1 VRVAGVLLLLS
12 ALALGI
18 YGIDRSLWT
27 DEAWVA
33 NSVMSSSL
41 AGMFYYPSW
50 LQTTPP
56 LFLLFTRG
64 VIDLFGPS
72 NVAFRIVPL
81 LLELLAVGC
90 MAAVSSRLLSFPFA
104 LVTSALMVFHPTAIE
119 YSRTCKQYSGEMAA
133 STLILLC
140 AALYLQDPV
149 RRRFWWL
156 VGAFVVALPLAWSS
170 AFLLP
175 GVTIAVLARGGFRRA
190 GSLVLISGGV
200 LAVLYLVLI
209 RQNLSPELRTF
220 WIRSGQHLSPG
231 LLAVLILCVV
241 AGVRFLWTRQGMQFV
256 ALLPCLLL
264 AAADALHWYPVSQR
278 TRLFALPCFLL
289 IAAMTAQDLFVWLT
303 SRLLKKRFSLPL
315 ADARGSVTASESM
328 LAFPNRD
335 CKGAARSLFQQSAGS
350 VGALAWLIVIVIGS
364 NAAWKQVRNHENQ
377 PIEDFAGA
385 IPYLRQ
391 HVAPSDLLL
400 VHASVIEGFRLY
412 NEMEGWHRGAI
423 YGETG
428 WPCCRR
434 GTATTQ
440 GASSEKAVAEDLR
453 RMIPAGFSGKIWLF
467 YSGRQTH
474 WTWAG
479 LDEGQLWRSLLSD
492 RGCTP
497 GDHRDLT
504 NLTITEVH
512 CVITQ

>member
-1 VRVAGVLLLLS
+1 VRVAGVLLVLS

-18 YGIDRSLWT
+18 YGMDRSLWT

-33 NSVMSSSL
+33 NSVLSSSL
-41 AGMFYYPSW
+41 SGMFYYPSW

-56 LFLLFTRG
+56 LFLLLTRG
-64 VIDLFGPS
+64 AVDIFGPS
-72 NVAFRIVPL
+72 GVAFRIVPL
-81 LLELLAVGC
+81 ALELAAVAC
-90 MAAVSSRLLSFPFA
+90 MAAASSRLMSFPFA
-104 LVTSALMVFHPTAIE
+104 FVATALMAFHPTAIE

-133 STLILLC
+133 STAILLC
-140 AALYLQDPV
+140 TALYLRDPV

-156 VGAFVVALPLAWSS
+156 VGAFIVALPLAWSS
-170 AFLLP
+170 VFLLP
-175 GVTIAVLARGGFRRA
+175 GVAIAVFARGGFRRA

-200 LAVLYLVLI
+200 LTVLYLVLI
-209 RQNLSPELRTF
+209 RQNLSPDLRAF
-220 WIRSGQHLSPG
+220 WIESAQRLSPG
-231 LLAVLILCVV
+231 LLAVVILCLI
-241 AGVRFLWTRQGMQFV
+241 AGVRFLWTREWMQFV

-278 TRLFALPCFLL
+278 TRLFVVPCFLL
-289 IAAMTAQDLFVWLT
+289 IAAMTAQDLFDWLT
-303 SRLLKKRFSLPL
+303 RRRLTPRLV
-315 ADARGSVTASESM
+315 ASV
-328 LAFPNRD
+328 
-335 CKGAARSLFQQSAGS
+335 
-350 VGALAWLIVIVIGS
+350 AWLIVIAIGA

-377 PIEDFAGA
+377 PIEDFADA

-412 NEMEGWHRGAI
+412 NEMEGWHTRAI

-434 GTATTQ
+434 GSATTQ

-453 RMIPAGFSGKIWLF
+453 RMIPAGFSGRIWLF

-479 LDEGQLWRSLLSD
+479 LDEGRRWRSLLSN

-497 GDHRDLT
+497 GDHRDLI
-504 NLTITEVH
+504 NLTITEMH
-512 CVITQ
+512 CFMTR